1 MANTAHSSSWSVFK
15 ETYLTKN
22 ALVMLMLGFS
32 AGLPYFL
39 VFSTLGIW
47 LREAQIDKST
57 VTMFA
62 WAGLAYS
69 FKFLWA
75 PLVDSL
81 SIPFLQDYLGK
92 RRSWLLLMQC
102 CVIAAIVL
110 MAFTSPVASQMSS
123 LEMMALFTV
132 LLAFSSASQ
141 DIVIDA
147 YRIEIVPKSMQT
159 AFSALYVFGY
169 RLGLIISGAGA
180 LYLATYFGSSE
191 EAYQYGAWKNT
202 YLVMAL
208 VMGVGVLTTLSASEP
223 NSQMLT
229 PKKQWLNDKVM
240 GIYAALALIPMAI
253 YGVWYLLDQISVR
266 ILEMANSP
274 FAITESVAHVAGMY
288 GMAMLVPAP
297 LVLIFLLLNQPKIK
311 PLSVLSCHDAQTMRQ
326 DGKDNLRLLLMFVL
340 SMVAFV
346 FAFRAL
352 GEVLIGDAEHS
363 NLVGFALESARFIG
377 SALMAAMMAG
387 VLVKL
392 GLVKKQVAVRNW
404 IEPILD
410 FFRTYGKKAALI
422 LALIG
427 VYRISDIVA
436 GNIANIFYQD
446 LGFTKVQI
454 ADASKLVGLT
464 MSILGGFLGGFIAQ
478 KMRIIVAMMVGAV
491 LAAATN
497 LLFIL
502 LFNSPTAG
510 MLYVAV
516 IADNLA
522 GGLASA
528 VFVAF
533 LSVLTSIRFTA
544 VQYALFSSLMTL
556 SPKILG
562 GYSGSIV
569 EATSYPTFFMITCL
583 MGVPVLFLVY
593 LVGKYIDLGDGKF
606 ALKND

>member
-1 MANTAHSSSWSVFK
+1 MIDATRNSSWAVFK
-15 ETYLTKN
+15 EAYLTKN
-22 ALVMLMLGFS
+22 ALIMLMLGFS

-69 FKFLWA
+69 FKFLWS
-75 PLVDSL
+75 PLVDGL
-81 SIPFLQDYLGK
+81 SIPFLKNYLGK
-92 RRSWLLLMQC
+92 RRSWLVLMQC
-102 CVIAAIVL
+102 CVITAIVL
-110 MAFTSPVASQMSS
+110 MAFTSPVASQMNS
-123 LEMMALFTV
+123 LEMMALFAV

-191 EAYQYGAWKNT
+191 ELYQYDAWKNT

-208 VMGVGVLTTLSASEP
+208 VMGVGVMATLTASEP
-223 NSQMLT
+223 NSEILT
-229 PKKQWLNDKVM
+229 PKKQSLNDKVM
-240 GIYAALALIPMAI
+240 GIYAALALIPMAL
-253 YGVWYLLDQISVR
+253 YGIWYLLNQISVR

-274 FAITESVAHVAGMY
+274 FVISDTVANTASWY
-288 GMAMLVPAP
+288 GVAMLIPAP
-297 LVLIFLLLNQPKIK
+297 IILIFLLLNQPKIK
-311 PLSVLSCHDAQTMRQ
+311 MIALNTNDDTLNSRQ
-326 DGKDNLRLLLMFVL
+326 HGKDSLRLVLMFIL
-340 SMVAFV
+340 SMLGFI
-346 FAFRAL
+346 FAFRA
-352 GEVLIGDAEHS
+352 IGDVMIADVKHS
-363 NLVGFALESARFIG
+363 NLVGFLLESVRFVG
-377 SALMAAMMAG
+377 SSVMAIVVATALI
-387 VLVKL
+387 KL
-392 GLVKKQVAVRNW
+392 GVVKKEIAVRYW
-404 IEPILD
+404 AEPILD

-478 KMRIIVAMMVGAV
+478 KMRIIAAMMIGAI

-502 LFNSPTAG
+502 LFNNPTAG
-510 MLYVAV
+510 MLYMAV
-516 IADNLA
+516 VFDNLA

-569 EATSYPTFFMITCL
+569 EATSYPTFFLITCV

-593 LVGKYIDLGDGKF
+593 LVGRYIDLGDGKF
-606 ALKND
+606 SVKN

>member
-1 MANTAHSSSWSVFK
+1 MIDATRNSSWAVFK
-15 ETYLTKN
+15 EAYLTKN
-22 ALVMLMLGFS
+22 ALIMLMLGFS

-69 FKFLWA
+69 FKFLWS
-75 PLVDSL
+75 PLVDGL
-81 SIPFLQDYLGK
+81 SIPFLKNYLGK
-92 RRSWLLLMQC
+92 RRSWLVLMQC
-102 CVIAAIVL
+102 CVITAIVL
-110 MAFTSPVASQMSS
+110 MAFTSPVASQMNS
-123 LEMMALFTV
+123 LEMMALFAV

-191 EAYQYGAWKNT
+191 ELYQYDAWKNT

-208 VMGVGVLTTLSASEP
+208 VMGVGVMATLTASEP
-223 NSQMLT
+223 NSEILT
-229 PKKQWLNDKVM
+229 PKKQSLNDKVM
-240 GIYAALALIPMAI
+240 GIYAALALIPMAL
-253 YGVWYLLDQISVR
+253 YGIWYLLNQISVR
-266 ILEMANSP
+266 IFEMANSP
-274 FAITESVAHVAGMY
+274 FVISDTVANTASWY
-288 GMAMLVPAP
+288 GVAMLIPAP
-297 LVLIFLLLNQPKIK
+297 IILIFLLLNQPKIK
-311 PLSVLSCHDAQTMRQ
+311 MIALNTNDDTLNSRQ
-326 DGKDNLRLLLMFVL
+326 HGKDSLRLVLMFIL
-340 SMVAFV
+340 SMLGFI
-346 FAFRAL
+346 FAFRA
-352 GEVLIGDAEHS
+352 IGDVMIGDVKHS
-363 NLVGFALESARFIG
+363 NLVGFLLESVRFVG
-377 SALMAAMMAG
+377 SSVMAIVVATALI
-387 VLVKL
+387 KL
-392 GLVKKQVAVRNW
+392 GVVKKEIAVRYW
-404 IEPILD
+404 AEPILD

-478 KMRIIVAMMVGAV
+478 KMRIIAAMMIGAI

-502 LFNSPTAG
+502 LFNNPTAG
-510 MLYVAV
+510 MLYMAV
-516 IADNLA
+516 VFDNLA

-569 EATSYPTFFMITCL
+569 EATSYPTFFLITCV

-593 LVGKYIDLGDGKF
+593 LVGRYIDLGDGKF
-606 ALKND
+606 SVKN

>member
-1 MANTAHSSSWSVFK
+1 MTDAVRSSWAVFK
-15 ETYLTKN
+15 EVYLTKN

-39 VFSTLGIW
+39 VFSTLGMW

-57 VTMFA
+57 VTMFG
-62 WAGLAYS
+62 WVGLAYS

-81 SIPFLQDYLGK
+81 SIPFLHCYLGK
-92 RRSWLLLMQC
+92 RRSWLLLVQLFI
-102 CVIAAIVL
+102 VLSIVL
-110 MAFTSPVASQMSS
+110 MAFTSPVPTEIGS
-123 LEMMALFTV
+123 LEMMALFAV

-147 YRIEIVPKSMQT
+147 YRIEVVPKSMQT

-191 EAYQYGAWKNT
+191 GVYHYEAWKNT

-208 VMGVGVLTTLSASEP
+208 VMGVGILTTLTANEP
-223 NSQMLT
+223 NSRLLT
-229 PKKQWLNDKVM
+229 PKKQWFNDKIM
-240 GIYAALALIPMAI
+240 GIYAALALIPMAF
-253 YGVWYLLDQISVR
+253 YGVWYLLNEICQR
-266 ILEMANSP
+266 ILAVADSP
-274 FAITESVAHVAGMY
+274 FVISQAVANAASWY
-288 GMAMLVPAP
+288 GVAMLIPAP
-297 LVLIFLLLNQPKIK
+297 LVLLFLLLNQPKIEPISQQHLPINK
-311 PLSVLSCHDAQTMRQ
+311 Q
-326 DGKDNLRLLLMFVL
+326 DGRDNLRLLLMFLLCMAGFVL
-340 SMVAFV
+340 
-346 FAFRAL
+346 AFRTFGA
-352 GEVLIGDAEHS
+352 VIIGDEKHS
-363 NLVGFALESARFIG
+363 NLVGFLLESMRFIG
-377 SALMAAMMAG
+377 SAVVASLVAT
-387 VLVKL
+387 VLIRLNLVPKDIAVK
-392 GLVKKQVAVRNW
+392 NW
-404 IEPILD
+404 VEPILD

-427 VYRISDIVA
+427 LYRISDIVA

-446 LGFTKVQI
+446 LGYSKVQI

-464 MSILGGFLGGFIAQ
+464 MSIFGGFLGGFIAQ
-478 KMRIIVAMMVGAV
+478 KMRIVTAMMVGAV

-497 LLFIL
+497 LLFIV

-593 LVGKYIDLGDGKF
+593 LVGKYIDLGDGRF
-606 ALKND
+606 ALKAE

>member
-1 MANTAHSSSWSVFK
+1 MIDATRNSSWAVFK
-15 ETYLTKN
+15 EAYLTKN
-22 ALVMLMLGFS
+22 ALIMLMLGFS

-69 FKFLWA
+69 FKFLWS
-75 PLVDSL
+75 PLVDGL
-81 SIPFLQDYLGK
+81 SIPFLKNYLGK
-92 RRSWLLLMQC
+92 RRSWLVLMQC
-102 CVIAAIVL
+102 CVITAIVL
-110 MAFTSPVASQMSS
+110 MAFTSPVASQVNS
-123 LEMMALFTV
+123 LEMMALFAV

-191 EAYQYGAWKNT
+191 ELYQYDAWKNT

-208 VMGVGVLTTLSASEP
+208 VMGVGVMATLTASEP
-223 NSQMLT
+223 NSEILT
-229 PKKQWLNDKVM
+229 PKKQSLNDKVM
-240 GIYAALALIPMAI
+240 GIYAALALIPMAL
-253 YGVWYLLDQISVR
+253 YGIWYLLNQISVR
-266 ILEMANSP
+266 IFEMANSP
-274 FAITESVAHVAGMY
+274 FVISDTVANAASWY
-288 GMAMLVPAP
+288 GVAMLIPAP
-297 LVLIFLLLNQPKIK
+297 IILIFLLLNQPKIK
-311 PLSVLSCHDAQTMRQ
+311 MIALNTNDDTLNSRQ
-326 DGKDNLRLLLMFVL
+326 YGKDSLRLVLMFIL
-340 SMVAFV
+340 SMLGFI
-346 FAFRAL
+346 FAFRA
-352 GEVLIGDAEHS
+352 IGDVMIGDVKHS
-363 NLVGFALESARFIG
+363 NLVGFLLESVRFVG
-377 SALMAAMMAG
+377 SSVMAIVVATALI
-387 VLVKL
+387 KL
-392 GLVKKQVAVRNW
+392 GVVKKEIAVRYW
-404 IEPILD
+404 AEPILD

-478 KMRIIVAMMVGAV
+478 KMRIIAAMMIGAI

-502 LFNSPTAG
+502 LFNNPTAG
-510 MLYVAV
+510 MLYMAV
-516 IADNLA
+516 VFDNLA

-569 EATSYPTFFMITCL
+569 EATSYPTFFLITCV

-593 LVGKYIDLGDGKF
+593 LVGRYIDLGDGKF
-606 ALKND
+606 SVKN

>member
-1 MANTAHSSSWSVFK
+1 MIDATRNSSWAVFK
-15 ETYLTKN
+15 EAYLTKN
-22 ALVMLMLGFS
+22 ALIMLMLGFS

-69 FKFLWA
+69 FKFLWS
-75 PLVDSL
+75 PLVDGL
-81 SIPFLQDYLGK
+81 SIPFLKNYLGK
-92 RRSWLLLMQC
+92 RRSWLVLMQC
-102 CVIAAIVL
+102 CVITAIVL
-110 MAFTSPVASQMSS
+110 MAFTSPVASQMNS
-123 LEMMALFTV
+123 LEMMALFAV

-191 EAYQYGAWKNT
+191 ELYQYDAWKNT

-208 VMGVGVLTTLSASEP
+208 VMGVGVMATLTASEP
-223 NSQMLT
+223 NSEVLT
-229 PKKQWLNDKVM
+229 PKKQSLNDKVM
-240 GIYAALALIPMAI
+240 GIYAALALIPMAL
-253 YGVWYLLDQISVR
+253 YGIWYLLNQISVR
-266 ILEMANSP
+266 IFEMANSP
-274 FAITESVAHVAGMY
+274 FVISDTVANTASWY
-288 GMAMLVPAP
+288 GVAMLIPAP
-297 LVLIFLLLNQPKIK
+297 IILIFLLLNQPKIK
-311 PLSVLSCHDAQTMRQ
+311 MIALNTNDDTLNSRQ
-326 DGKDNLRLLLMFVL
+326 HGKDSLRLVLMFIL
-340 SMVAFV
+340 SMLGFI
-346 FAFRAL
+346 FAFRA
-352 GEVLIGDAEHS
+352 IGDVMIADVKHS
-363 NLVGFALESARFIG
+363 NLVGFLLESVRFVG
-377 SALMAAMMAG
+377 SSVMAIVVATALI
-387 VLVKL
+387 KL
-392 GLVKKQVAVRNW
+392 GVVKKEIAVRYW
-404 IEPILD
+404 AEPILD

-478 KMRIIVAMMVGAV
+478 KMRIIAAMMIGAI

-502 LFNSPTAG
+502 LFNNPTAG
-510 MLYVAV
+510 MLYMAV
-516 IADNLA
+516 VFDNLA

-569 EATSYPTFFMITCL
+569 EATSYPTFFLITCV

-593 LVGKYIDLGDGKF
+593 LVGRYIDLGDGKF
-606 ALKND
+606 SVKN

>member
-1 MANTAHSSSWSVFK
+1 MIDATRNSSWAVFK
-15 ETYLTKN
+15 EAYLTKN
-22 ALVMLMLGFS
+22 ALIMLMLGFS

-69 FKFLWA
+69 FKFLWS
-75 PLVDSL
+75 PLVDGL
-81 SIPFLQDYLGK
+81 SIPFLKNYLGK
-92 RRSWLLLMQC
+92 RRSWLVLMQC
-102 CVIAAIVL
+102 CVITAIVL
-110 MAFTSPVASQMSS
+110 MAFTSPVASQMNS
-123 LEMMALFTV
+123 LEMMALFAV

-191 EAYQYGAWKNT
+191 ELYQYDAWKNT

-208 VMGVGVLTTLSASEP
+208 VMGVGVMATLTASEP
-223 NSQMLT
+223 NSEILT
-229 PKKQWLNDKVM
+229 PKKQSLNDKVM
-240 GIYAALALIPMAI
+240 GIYAALALIPMAL
-253 YGVWYLLDQISVR
+253 YGIWYLLNQISVR
-266 ILEMANSP
+266 IFEMANSP
-274 FAITESVAHVAGMY
+274 FVISDTVANTASWY
-288 GMAMLVPAP
+288 GVAMLIPAP
-297 LVLIFLLLNQPKIK
+297 IILIFLLLNQPKIK
-311 PLSVLSCHDAQTMRQ
+311 MIALNTNDDTLNSRQ
-326 DGKDNLRLLLMFVL
+326 YGKDSLRLVLMFIL
-340 SMVAFV
+340 SMLGFI
-346 FAFRAL
+346 FAFRA
-352 GEVLIGDAEHS
+352 IGDVMIGDVKHS
-363 NLVGFALESARFIG
+363 NLVGFLLESVRFVG
-377 SALMAAMMAG
+377 SSVMAIVVATALI
-387 VLVKL
+387 KL
-392 GLVKKQVAVRNW
+392 GVVKKEIAVRYW
-404 IEPILD
+404 AEPILD

-478 KMRIIVAMMVGAV
+478 KMRIIAAMMIGAI

-502 LFNSPTAG
+502 LFNNPTAG
-510 MLYVAV
+510 MLYMAV
-516 IADNLA
+516 VFDNLA

-569 EATSYPTFFMITCL
+569 EATSYPTFFLITCV

-593 LVGKYIDLGDGKF
+593 LVGRYIDLGDGQF
-606 ALKND
+606 GVKN

>member
-1 MANTAHSSSWSVFK
+1 MANITHPSSWSK
-15 ETYLTKN
+15 DTYFSKN
-22 ALVMLMLGFS
+22 TLVMLMLGFS

-39 VFSTLGIW
+39 VFSTLSIW

-57 VTMFA
+57 ITMFT

-81 SIPFLQDYLGK
+81 SIPFFKEYLGK
-92 RRSWLLLMQC
+92 RRSWLLFMQC
-102 CVIAAIVL
+102 CIILAIVL
-110 MAFTSPVASQMSS
+110 MAFTSPNASQISS

-159 AFSALYVFGY
+159 TFSALYVFGY

-191 EAYQYGAWKNT
+191 TLYQYGAWKNT

-208 VMGVGVLTTLSASEP
+208 VMGVGVLTTLVATEP
-223 NSQMLT
+223 NSEILT
-229 PKKQWLNDKVM
+229 PKKQSFNDKIM
-240 GIYAALALIPMAI
+240 GIYAALALIPMAA
-253 YGVWYLLDQISVR
+253 YGIWYLLHQISER
-266 ILEMANSP
+266 ILQMQDSP
-274 FAITESVAHVAGMY
+274 FVITQTVANIAMTY
-288 GMAMLVPAP
+288 GMVMLVPAP
-297 LVLIFLLLNQPKIK
+297 LFLIFLLVNQPKIK
-311 PLSVLSCHDAQTMRQ
+311 QNVVMKHEDLQAIRQ
-326 DGKDNLRLLLMFVL
+326 EGRDNLRLMLVFLLSVL
-340 SMVAFV
+340 AFI
-346 FAFRAL
+346 FAFRFI
-352 GEVLIGDAEHS
+352 GGVLIGDAKHT
-363 NLVGFALESARFIG
+363 NLVGFLLESGRFIG
-377 SALMAAMMAG
+377 SALVATLVAAL
-387 VLVKL
+387 LVRL
-392 GLVKKQVAVRNW
+392 GLIKKQVAMRNW
-404 IEPILD
+404 VEPILD
-410 FFRTYGKKAALI
+410 FFKTYGKKAVLI
-422 LALIG
+422 LMLIG

-497 LLFIL
+497 LLFVL
-502 LFNSPTAG
+502 LFNHPTTG
-510 MLYVAV
+510 MLYMAV

-522 GGLASA
+522 SGMASA

-569 EATSYPTFFMITCL
+569 EATNYPTFFIITFL
-583 MGVPVLFLVY
+583 LGLPVLFLVY
-593 LVGKYIDLGDGKF
+593 LVGKHIDLGDGRF
-606 ALKND
+606 VVKN

>member
-1 MANTAHSSSWSVFK
+1 MIDATRNSSWAVFK
-15 ETYLTKN
+15 EAYLTKN
-22 ALVMLMLGFS
+22 ALIMLMLGFS

-69 FKFLWA
+69 FKFLWS
-75 PLVDSL
+75 PLVDGL
-81 SIPFLQDYLGK
+81 SIPFLKNYLGK
-92 RRSWLLLMQC
+92 RRSWLVLMQC
-102 CVIAAIVL
+102 CVITAIVL
-110 MAFTSPVASQMSS
+110 MAFTSPVASQMNS
-123 LEMMALFTV
+123 LEMMALFAV

-169 RLGLIISGAGA
+169 RLGLVISGAGA

-191 EAYQYGAWKNT
+191 ELYQYDAWKNT

-208 VMGVGVLTTLSASEP
+208 VMGVGVMATLTASEP
-223 NSQMLT
+223 NSEVLT
-229 PKKQWLNDKVM
+229 PKKQSLNDKVM
-240 GIYAALALIPMAI
+240 GIYAALALIPMAL
-253 YGVWYLLDQISVR
+253 YGIWYLLNQISVR
-266 ILEMANSP
+266 IFEMANSP
-274 FAITESVAHVAGMY
+274 FVISDTVVNTASWY
-288 GMAMLVPAP
+288 GVAMLIPAP
-297 LVLIFLLLNQPKIK
+297 VILIFLLLNQPKIK
-311 PLSVLSCHDAQTMRQ
+311 MIALNTNDDTLNSRQ
-326 DGKDNLRLLLMFVL
+326 HGKDSLRLVLMFIL
-340 SMVAFV
+340 SMLGFI
-346 FAFRAL
+346 FAFRA
-352 GEVLIGDAEHS
+352 IGDVMIADAKHS
-363 NLVGFALESARFIG
+363 NLVGFLLESVRFVG
-377 SALMAAMMAG
+377 SSVMAIVVATALI
-387 VLVKL
+387 KL
-392 GLVKKQVAVRNW
+392 GVVKKEIAVRYW
-404 IEPILD
+404 AEPILD

-478 KMRIIVAMMVGAV
+478 KMRIIAAMMIGAI

-502 LFNSPTAG
+502 LFNNPTAG
-510 MLYVAV
+510 MLYMAV
-516 IADNLA
+516 VFDNLA

-569 EATSYPTFFMITCL
+569 EATSYPTFFLITCV

-593 LVGKYIDLGDGKF
+593 LVGRYIDLGDGKF
-606 ALKND
+606 SVKN

>member
-1 MANTAHSSSWSVFK
+1 MADTMQHSSPWLVFK
-15 ETYLTKN
+15 QTYLTKN
-22 ALVMLMLGFS
+22 ALIMLMLGFS

-39 VFSTLGIW
+39 VFSTLSMW
-47 LREAQIDKST
+47 LVEAQIDKSK

-81 SIPFLQDYLGK
+81 SIPFLHRYLGK
-92 RRSWLLLMQC
+92 RRSWLLVAQLMIILAVC
-102 CVIAAIVL
+102 L
-110 MAFTSPVASQMSS
+110 MALTSPNADSITS
-123 LEMMALFTV
+123 LEMMALFAV

-147 YRIEIVPKSMQT
+147 YRIEVVPKSMQT

-180 LYLATYFGSSE
+180 LYLATYFGSTE
-191 EAYQYGAWKNT
+191 EMYQYIAWKQT
-202 YLVMAL
+202 YFVMAL
-208 VMGVGVLTTLSASEP
+208 VMGVGVLTTLSANEP
-223 NSQMLT
+223 HTQILT
-229 PKKQWLNDKVM
+229 PIKQKLNDKIM
-240 GIYAALALIPMAI
+240 GWYALVALVPMGL
-253 YGVWYLLDQISVR
+253 YGLWYLLNQICER
-266 ILEMANSP
+266 ILQVENHPFVISEAVAN
-274 FAITESVAHVAGMY
+274 FASMY
-288 GMAMLVPAP
+288 GIAMLIPAP
-297 LVLIFLLLNQPKIK
+297 IALIFLLFNQPKMK
-311 PLSVLSCHDAQTMRQ
+311 SVLTNQAVVNKQDA
-326 DGKDNLRLLLMFVL
+326 KNNLRLVMLFVVC
-340 SMVAFV
+340 MVGFI
-346 FAFRAL
+346 FAFRIF
-352 GEVLIGDAEHS
+352 GDVIIGDVKHS
-363 NLVGFALESARFIG
+363 NLVGFLLESVRFII
-377 SALMAAMMAG
+377 S
-387 VLVKL
+387 VLVAAIVAHVLIKIKL
-392 GLVKKQVAVRNW
+392 VPKEVAAKNW
-404 IEPILD
+404 IEPILE
-410 FFRTYGKKAALI
+410 FFDTYGKKAVLI

-427 VYRISDIVA
+427 LYRISDIVA

-446 LGFTKVQI
+446 MGYTKVQI

-478 KMRIIVAMMVGAV
+478 RMKIIAAMMVGAI
-491 LAAATN
+491 LAAVTN
-497 LLFIL
+497 LLFIV
-502 LFNSPTAG
+502 LFYEPTAG

-569 EATSYPTFFMITCL
+569 EATSYPTFFLITCL
-583 MGVPVLFLVY
+583 LGVPVLFLVY
-593 LVGKYIDLGDGKF
+593 LVGKYIKLGDEKF
-606 ALKND
+606 TLKDES

>member
-1 MANTAHSSSWSVFK
+1 MIDATRNSSWAVFK
-15 ETYLTKN
+15 EAYLTKN
-22 ALVMLMLGFS
+22 ALIMLMLGFS

-69 FKFLWA
+69 FKFLWS
-75 PLVDSL
+75 PLVDGL
-81 SIPFLQDYLGK
+81 SIPFLKNYLGK
-92 RRSWLLLMQC
+92 RRSWLVLMQC
-102 CVIAAIVL
+102 CVITAIVL
-110 MAFTSPVASQMSS
+110 MAFTSPVASQMNS
-123 LEMMALFTV
+123 LEMMALFAV

-191 EAYQYGAWKNT
+191 ELYQYDAWKNT

-208 VMGVGVLTTLSASEP
+208 VMGVGVMATLTASEP
-223 NSQMLT
+223 NSEILT
-229 PKKQWLNDKVM
+229 PKKQSLNDKVM
-240 GIYAALALIPMAI
+240 GIYAALALIPMAL
-253 YGVWYLLDQISVR
+253 YGIWYLLNQISVR
-266 ILEMANSP
+266 IFEMANSP
-274 FAITESVAHVAGMY
+274 FVISDTVANTASWY
-288 GMAMLVPAP
+288 GVAMLIPAP
-297 LVLIFLLLNQPKIK
+297 IILIFLLLNQPKIK
-311 PLSVLSCHDAQTMRQ
+311 MIALNTNDDTLNSRQ
-326 DGKDNLRLLLMFVL
+326 YGKDSLRLVLMFIL
-340 SMVAFV
+340 SMLGFI
-346 FAFRAL
+346 FAFRA
-352 GEVLIGDAEHS
+352 IGDVMIGDVKHS
-363 NLVGFALESARFIG
+363 NLVGFLLESVRFVG
-377 SALMAAMMAG
+377 SSVMAIVVATALI
-387 VLVKL
+387 KL
-392 GLVKKQVAVRNW
+392 GVVKKEIAVRYW
-404 IEPILD
+404 AEPILD

-454 ADASKLVGLT
+454 ADASKLVGLM

-478 KMRIIVAMMVGAV
+478 KMRIIAAMMIGAI

-502 LFNSPTAG
+502 LFNNPTAG
-510 MLYVAV
+510 MLYMAV
-516 IADNLA
+516 VFDNLA

-569 EATSYPTFFMITCL
+569 EATSYPTFFLITCV

-593 LVGKYIDLGDGKF
+593 LVGRYIDLGDGKF
-606 ALKND
+606 SVKN

>member
-1 MANTAHSSSWSVFK
+1 MADTMQHPSSWSVFK
-15 ETYLTKN
+15 QTYLTKN
-22 ALVMLMLGFS
+22 ALIMLMLGFS

-39 VFSTLGIW
+39 VFSTLSMW
-47 LREAQIDKST
+47 LVEAQIDKSK

-81 SIPFLQDYLGK
+81 SIPFLHRYLGK
-92 RRSWLLLMQC
+92 RRSWLLVVQLM
-102 CVIAAIVL
+102 IILAICL
-110 MAFTSPVASQMSS
+110 MALTSPDPSSMTS

-147 YRIEIVPKSMQT
+147 YRIEVVPKSMQT

-180 LYLATYFGSSE
+180 LYLATYFGSTE
-191 EAYQYGAWKNT
+191 ELYQYIAWKQT

-208 VMGVGVLTTLSASEP
+208 VMGVGVLTTLTANEP
-223 NSQMLT
+223 HTQVLS
-229 PKKQWLNDKVM
+229 PIKQRLNDKIM
-240 GIYAALALIPMAI
+240 GVYALLALVPMGL
-253 YGVWYLLDQISVR
+253 YGIWYLMNQICVR
-266 ILEMANSP
+266 ILQMQNSP
-274 FAITESVAHVAGMY
+274 FAISESVANFASMY
-288 GMAMLVPAP
+288 GVTMLIPAP
-297 LVLIFLLLNQPKIK
+297 IALIFLLFNQPKIEST
-311 PLSVLSCHDAQTMRQ
+311 LSHQVVVDKK
-326 DGKDNLRLLLMFVL
+326 DGRDNLRLVLMFVVC
-340 SMVAFV
+340 MIGFV
-346 FAFRAL
+346 FAFRTF
-352 GEVLIGDAEHS
+352 GDVIIGDAEYS
-363 NLVGFALESARFIG
+363 KLVAFLLESVRFIA
-377 SALMAAMMAG
+377 SILVAAIIAS
-387 VLVKL
+387 
-392 GLVKKQVAVRNW
+392 GLIQLKVVPKEVAVKNW
-404 IEPILD
+404 VEPILD
-410 FFRTYGKKAALI
+410 FFNTYGKKAALI

-427 VYRISDIVA
+427 LYRISDIVA
-436 GNIANIFYQD
+436 GNIANIFYQEM
-446 LGFTKVQI
+446 GYTKVQI

-478 KMRIIVAMMVGAV
+478 RMKIIAAMMVGAV
-491 LAAATN
+491 LAAITN
-497 LLFIL
+497 LLFIAL
-502 LFNSPTAG
+502 YNQPTAG

-522 GGLASA
+522 AGLASA

-569 EATSYPTFFMITCL
+569 EATSYPTFFLITCL
-583 MGVPVLFLVY
+583 LGVPVLFLVY
-593 LVGKYIDLGDGKF
+593 LVGKYIKLGDEKF
-606 ALKND
+606 TLKD

>member
-1 MANTAHSSSWSVFK
+1 MIDATRNSSWAVFK
-15 ETYLTKN
+15 EAYLTKN
-22 ALVMLMLGFS
+22 ALIMLMLGFS

-69 FKFLWA
+69 FKFLWS
-75 PLVDSL
+75 PLVDGL
-81 SIPFLQDYLGK
+81 SIPFLKNYLGK
-92 RRSWLLLMQC
+92 RRSWLVLMQC
-102 CVIAAIVL
+102 CVITAIVL
-110 MAFTSPVASQMSS
+110 MAFTSPVASQMNS
-123 LEMMALFTV
+123 LEMMALFAV

-191 EAYQYGAWKNT
+191 ELYQYDAWKNT

-208 VMGVGVLTTLSASEP
+208 VMGVGVMATLTASEP
-223 NSQMLT
+223 NSEILT
-229 PKKQWLNDKVM
+229 PKKQSLNDKVM
-240 GIYAALALIPMAI
+240 GIYAALALIPMAL
-253 YGVWYLLDQISVR
+253 YGIWYLLNQISVR
-266 ILEMANSP
+266 IFEMANSP
-274 FAITESVAHVAGMY
+274 FVISDTVANTASWY
-288 GMAMLVPAP
+288 GVAMLIPAP
-297 LVLIFLLLNQPKIK
+297 IILIFLLLNQPKIK
-311 PLSVLSCHDAQTMRQ
+311 MIALNTNDDTLNSRQ
-326 DGKDNLRLLLMFVL
+326 HGKDSLRLVLMFIL
-340 SMVAFV
+340 SMLGFI
-346 FAFRAL
+346 FAFRA
-352 GEVLIGDAEHS
+352 IGDVMIADVKHS
-363 NLVGFALESARFIG
+363 NLVGFLLESVRFVG
-377 SALMAAMMAG
+377 SSVMAIVVATALI
-387 VLVKL
+387 KL
-392 GLVKKQVAVRNW
+392 GVVKKEIAVRYW
-404 IEPILD
+404 AEPILD

-478 KMRIIVAMMVGAV
+478 KMRIIAAMMIGAI

-502 LFNSPTAG
+502 LFNNPTAG
-510 MLYVAV
+510 MLYMAV
-516 IADNLA
+516 VFDNLA

-569 EATSYPTFFMITCL
+569 EATSYPTFFLITCV

-593 LVGKYIDLGDGKF
+593 LVGRYIDLGDGKF
-606 ALKND
+606 SVKN